1 MQKLHLPRVQPSLC
15 LMPVAPRPCAGTHSI
30 LDKSLAYLIML
41 CPSLALPLACGPQ
54 GVGQYPRIA
63 FDVRECLL
71 PPVPLGLRSTATFFV
86 INNGYDNLELK
97 YRLPADEGHLPM
109 EVEFPEG
116 TLIGGPPCARDRGF
130 LQLRVY
136 NVTQRSCDTSGFAGV
151 YTRCLLHRIVSTW
164 PWF

>member
-1 MQKLHLPRVQPSLC
+1 MQYLRLLWYQPFVC
-15 LMPVAPRPCAGTHSI
+15 PCP
-30 LDKSLAYLIML
+30 
-41 CPSLALPLACGPQ
+41 CVFPQ

-116 TLIGGPPCARDRGF
+116 TLIGGS
-130 LQLRVY
+130 LRCCHE
-136 NVTQRSCDTSGFAGV
+136 NGRSKQAA
-151 YTRCLLHRIVSTW
+151 VSE
-164 PWF
+164 